1 MYYFFIK
8 FSSRIFLFI
17 IIVIIIMLECQK
29 SYTQARLLLFISVG
43 SELECLFLVNQ
54 LVNQLKYKAP
64 NKSFF
69 NVLFPFVYY

>member
-29 SYTQARLLLFISVG
+29 SYT
-43 SELECLFLVNQ
+43 
-54 LVNQLKYKAP
+54 
-64 NKSFF
+64 
-69 NVLFPFVYY
+69 